1 MTICRAGQK
10 PHKFHN
16 GNTWCFSKRT
26 ESTLFKRTSNSIYIL
41 AFALLTRELLM
52 VKPWIQERTQVYLV
66 LWVALLPRSECQNKP
81 QPPCSI
87 PTGAKSLQVQ
97 PVPKSPWPL
106 WLGPPFT
113 LQSSSQR
120 RLNINHN
127 RVGRMGGKTK
137 AFLAV
142 HSTLREPFMQL
153 AYTGTFAQHPI
164 SVNLVIFLN
173 MLEEET
179 SWKRSVWNFSVTGKL
194 CCFSKKSFLI

>member
-1 MTICRAGQK
+1 
-10 PHKFHN
+10 
-16 GNTWCFSKRT
+16 
-26 ESTLFKRTSNSIYIL
+26 
-41 AFALLTRELLM
+41 M

-66 LWVALLPRSECQNKP
+66 LWASLLPRSECQNKP
-81 QPPCSI
+81 QPPRSI
-87 PTGAKSLQVQ
+87 LMGAKSPQVQ
-97 PVPKSPWPL
+97 PVPLTPKSPWAL

-127 RVGRMGGKTK
+127 KVGRMGGKTK
-137 AFLAV
+137 ALAV
-142 HSTLREPFMQL
+142 HCTPQEPFMQL

-179 SWKRSVWNFSVTGKL
+179 SWKRSVWNLSATGKL
-194 CCFSKKSFLI
+194 SCFSKNHSWFNCLKNAWLSHIY